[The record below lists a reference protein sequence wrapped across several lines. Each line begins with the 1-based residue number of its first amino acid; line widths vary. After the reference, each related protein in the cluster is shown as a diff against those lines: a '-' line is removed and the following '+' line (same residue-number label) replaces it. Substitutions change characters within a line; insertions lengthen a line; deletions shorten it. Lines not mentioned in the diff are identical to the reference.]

1 MHTCIPKCIKLAVK
15 MFTFLNVLGESN
27 LKTIS
32 IGWFWPLRF
41 QLIHP
46 SSKKVFFCSINN
58 SEYWQTLICNAFVY
72 HSNCIV
78 RYAYLRFNMG
88 RCINISMFAEPNW
101 MHNSTLKNLPQ
112 RPHLIEN
119 VYHILLRKKR
129 LFFHDMSIFSRAET
143 CTMTYSPYVSILLT
157 FMSWRP

>member
-46 SSKKVFFCSINN
+46 SSKKVFFVQLKIQNIGKPL
-58 SEYWQTLICNAFVY
+58 YVMPLYIIR
-72 HSNCIV
+72 IV
-78 RYAYLRFNMG
+78 LCG
-88 RCINISMFAEPNW
+88 
-101 MHNSTLKNLPQ
+101 MH
-112 RPHLIEN
+112 I
-119 VYHILLRKKR
+119 
-129 LFFHDMSIFSRAET
+129 
-143 CTMTYSPYVSILLT
+143 
-157 FMSWRP
+157 